1 MTHPWRVVWAQVV
14 LSPSAVP
21 VLSCFKRLQDA
32 IWHRVSQL
40 ADHNIPVGLILGTP
54 CISLHHN
61 TNTPTAAA
69 AAASIGMT
77 GTRLAIKA
85 MQSLFS

>member
-21 VLSCFKRLQDA
+21 VLSCFKCLQDA
-32 IWHRVSQL
+32 ISQL